1 MELLDV
7 VIPSGSNANAQ
18 LPDPFMLNYYEQA
31 QERIIWLDRML
42 DEDGI
47 EIVKKILWWN
57 MEDADRDLPVEERKP
72 IRVMLV
78 SPGGD
83 IYVMLAIMD
92 AIRMSKTPVYTC
104 AVSLAASA
112 ACVIL
117 LAGSKR
123 FAFPHAHGMWHSGSA
138 GVSGSMEQVQSA
150 TKHLDVIED
159 QMQEFFLER
168 TNVSPRTLKKYKDKD
183 WYFSAKEMLDN
194 GLIDR
199 IVESVDEIL

>member
-1 MELLDV
+1 MELFDIA
-7 VIPSGSNANAQ
+7 IPVGSNANAQ
-18 LPDPFMLNYYEQA
+18 LPDPFLLNYYEQA
-31 QERIIWLDRML
+31 QERIIWLDHSL
-42 DEDGI
+42 EEDGV

-57 MEDADRDLPVEERKP
+57 MEDEDQEIPVEKRKP
-72 IRVMLV
+72 IRMMLL

-92 AIRMSKTPVYTC
+92 AITMSKTPVYTC
-104 AVSLAASA
+104 AVSLAASS

-117 LAGSKR
+117 LSGHKR

-159 QMQEFFLER
+159 QMQEFFLAR
-168 TNVSPRTLKKYKDKD
+168 TTVPARTLKKYKDKD
-183 WYFSAKEMLDN
+183 WYMSAKEMLAN
-194 GLIDR
+194 GLIDK